1 MAKLFMMCGLSES
14 GKSTLAKNIS
24 EQRDAVLVSSDAIRE
39 ELSFYED
46 QSRNDEVFRIFHK
59 RIADSLKNGIDCI
72 ADATNLTIKSRK
84 TIIDIGKKYN
94 SYIVCELMVTPWIA
108 CVARDVGR
116 EHSVGEEVIIK
127 QLKRFQVPFFYEG
140 FDEINMHTSMP
151 INYQTK
157 NWKRDALELMT
168 DFDQKTPYHKHLL
181 LEHSNLA
188 TEAFCDKIKNDEYL
202 VLKGAILDGA
212 RWHDLGKLYT
222 QTFDDDG
229 IAHYYNHENIGAYIY
244 ITNRY
249 HSERRCYETNDSIL
263 EGAFLI
269 NYHMRPFGWKTEKAK
284 ERARKT
290 FGGYWFD
297 LLTLFNECDEGA

>member
-1 MAKLFMMCGLSES
+1 MAKLYLMCGLSAS
-14 GKSTLAKNIS
+14 GKSTLAKELQEKRN
-24 EQRDAVLVSSDAIRE
+24 ANLVSSDGIRA

-46 QSRNDEVFRIFHK
+46 QSRNDEVFRIFHR

-84 TIIDIGKKYN
+84 TIIDIGKKYD
-94 SYIVCELMVTPWIA
+94 SYVVCELMVTPWVA
-108 CVARDVGR
+108 CVARDVER

-151 INYQTK
+151 ISYQTK
-157 NWKRDALELMT
+157 NWKTDAIELMK
-168 DFDQKTPYHKHLL
+168 DFDQKTPYHKYTLDVHSIDVRDKLCDIVL
-181 LEHSNLA
+181 DNGYTVHSWLE
-188 TEAFCDKIKNDEYL
+188 
-202 VLKGAILDGA
+202 DGA
-212 RWHDLGKLYT
+212 LMHDIGKLYT
-222 QTFDDDG
+222 QTFDENG

-244 ITNRY
+244 MSNRY
-249 HSERRCYETNDSIL
+249 HSETRCYETASDIL
-263 EGAFLI
+263 DATFII

-290 FGGYWFD
+290 FGNYWFN